1 MKEGLT
7 CPHCGGM
14 VMAFRN
20 PFPTV
25 DLIIRCGEG
34 DDVEGIVLIRRRN
47 FPVGWA
53 LPGGFVDYGESLEE
67 AAARE
72 AMEETGLKVSE
83 LRQFHA
89 YSDPRRDPR
98 QHNISV
104 VFLARADGS
113 PKPGDDASDCRIFSL
128 DALPPDMAFDH
139 QEILRD
145 YEGLLRTGRC
155 P

>member
-1 MKEGLT
+1 MRERLI
-7 CPHCGGM
+7 CPHCGGE
-14 VMAFRN
+14 VMAYRN

-25 DLIIRCGEG
+25 DLIIRCRQRDGG
-34 DDVEGIVLIRRRN
+34 EGIVLIRRRD

-67 AAARE
+67 AARRE
-72 AMEETGLKVSE
+72 AMEETGLQVSE

-89 YSDPRRDPR
+89 YSDPHRDPR

-113 PKPGDDASDCRIFSL
+113 PRAGDDAKDCRIFFL

-139 QEILRD
+139 REILQD
-145 YEGLLRTGRC
+145 YERSLRTGRC